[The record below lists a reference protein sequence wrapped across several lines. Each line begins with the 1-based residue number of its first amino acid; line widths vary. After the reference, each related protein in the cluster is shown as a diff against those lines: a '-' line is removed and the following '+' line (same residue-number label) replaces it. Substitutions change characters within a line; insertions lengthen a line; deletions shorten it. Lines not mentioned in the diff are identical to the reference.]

1 MTTAERIETYTRAA
15 AKSGLP
21 VREVIIEG
29 RKIRILFGD
38 ALDGQD
44 GEGLRKNW
52 TAKK

>member
-1 MTTAERIETYTRAA
+1 MTTAERIEAYTRAA
-15 AKSGLP
+15 AKCGLP

-38 ALDGQD
+38 AEDVDD

-52 TAKK
+52 SAKT